1 MQRLRDEGVAY
12 AKSPLTGRRHPADDG
27 KTYTLVNYLV
37 QGAAAEL
44 LKMKLIELDNAGF
57 GPYMCLPIHDEVVFD
72 VPANQVNEFA
82 KAACEVMA
90 DANLLTVP
98 ITVGPSTGLR
108 WGMKEDYVIA

>member
-1 MQRLRDEGVAY
+1 M
-12 AKSPLTGRRHPADDG
+12 
-27 KTYTLVNYLV
+27 YTLVNYLV

-57 GPYMCLPIHDEVVFD
+57 GPYLCLPVHDEIVFD
-72 VPANQVNEFA
+72 VPADQVNEFA
-82 KAACEVMA
+82 KAACAVMS

-108 WGMKEDYVIA
+108 WGTKEDYVIT